1 MRFILASASPR
12 RKELLTAAGFEYEV
26 RPADIDE
33 TIPSDTPTELVAE
46 FLSRKKALSVL
57 EKNPDAVVLGSDTI
71 VVLDGSIL
79 GKPHDT
85 AEASDMLHRLSGKAH
100 RVYTGVCVCSSEKT
114 LALTSF
120 TDVYFRKLSDKLID
134 AYIATGEP
142 MDKAGAYGAQGLGST
157 IIKKIDG
164 DFFTVMGLPI
174 ADTARLLSEFG
185 VVGALP
191 MA

>member
-1 MRFILASASPR
+1 MKFILASASPR
-12 RKELLTAAGFEYEV
+12 RKELLTAVGFEYEIC
-26 RPADIDE
+26 PADIDE
-33 TIPSDTPTELVAE
+33 TIPSDTPIELVAE

-57 EKNPDAVVLGSDTI
+57 EKNPAAVVLGSDTI
-71 VVLDGSIL
+71 VVLDGNIL

-114 LALTSF
+114 LTLTSF

-157 IIKKIDG
+157 LIKKIDG

-174 ADTARLLSEFG
+174 ADTTRLLSQFG

>member
-12 RKELLTAAGFEYEV
+12 RKELLTAVGFEYEIC
-26 RPADIDE
+26 PADIDE
-33 TIPSDTPTELVAE
+33 TIPSDTPIELVAE

-71 VVLDGSIL
+71 VVLDGNIL

-114 LALTSF
+114 LTLTSF

-157 IIKKIDG
+157 LIKKIDG

-174 ADTARLLSEFG
+174 ADTTRLLSQFG

>member
-1 MRFILASASPR
+1 MKFILASASPR
-12 RKELLTAAGFEYEV
+12 RKELLTAVGFEYEIC
-26 RPADIDE
+26 PADIDE
-33 TIPSDTPTELVAE
+33 TIPSDTPIELVAE

-71 VVLDGSIL
+71 VVLDGNIL

-114 LALTSF
+114 LTLTSF

-157 IIKKIDG
+157 LIKKIDG

-174 ADTARLLSEFG
+174 ADTTRLLSQFG